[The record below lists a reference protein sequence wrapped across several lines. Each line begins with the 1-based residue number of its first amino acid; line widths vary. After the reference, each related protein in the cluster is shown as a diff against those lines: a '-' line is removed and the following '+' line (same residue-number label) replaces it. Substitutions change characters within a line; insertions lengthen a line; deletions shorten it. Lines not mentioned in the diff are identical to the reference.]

1 MVPVRCSMC
10 GMIRKACVHR
20 ARPVPHS
27 GSLGSVV
34 RPLWWITRIAS
45 DMSMC
50 CARGVILVGYVLSL
64 IIVVTRAVVTW
75 VVSPLVTLAPAG
87 GVLFPPLSHA

>member
-1 MVPVRCSMC
+1 MC

-20 ARPVPHS
+20 AWPVSHS

-34 RPLWWITRIAS
+34 RPLWWVTRIAS

-50 CARGVILVGYVLSL
+50 CARGVILVGYVLSP

-87 GVLFPPLSHA
+87 GVLLPPLSHA